1 MSNFGEHFFA
11 QNLPNHAQN
20 RGGIGDALSL
30 SMNKT
35 SSLYVVAITLMF
47 AAVVAHLRA
56 MFERHVPVG
65 YQDETGFHL
74 GNEPVDK

>member
-1 MSNFGEHFFA
+1 MG
-11 QNLPNHAQN
+11 
-20 RGGIGDALSL
+20 RGIRDALFL

-47 AAVVAHLRA
+47 SAIVAHLRA
-56 MFERHVPVG
+56 LLERQIPVG

-74 GNEPVDK
+74 GKQPDKK